1 MIQIKTMKRKFLI
14 LLLTSVILT
23 YFESAAQK
31 DNVSSDNNQ
40 LDEIYH
46 RTWVDLN
53 KNEIKKIYEDS
64 RKGIDDR
71 IDDQQPLITYRTN
84 PGSKT
89 E

>member
-1 MIQIKTMKRKFLI
+1 MRKFLI
-14 LLLTSVILT
+14 LVLTSVILT

-46 RTWVDLN
+46 RTWVELN
-53 KNEIKKIYEDS
+53 KNGKKKIYEDS
-64 RKGIDDR
+64 CKGIDDR